1 LTGAPSRWLAAN
13 IAAAATRVD
22 NRIVQLDEALNPNEL
37 HRYLSRIGDRWPIQ
51 VALLG
56 GARVDD
62 AQGALPQRERGPEY
76 VLVLVSQAF
85 DGMPWLERVYQASAL
100 WDAME
105 MGAAADVHCYTPEEF
120 GRKRESLRVVRAAAE
135 RGMLLYEDSRA

>member
-1 LTGAPSRWLAAN
+1 VLHAEN
-13 IAAAATRVD
+13 IAARSTRVD

-135 RGMLLYEDSRA
+135 RGMLLYEDAKA